1 VNPCFEMMFLRPSSH
16 FPHPRLER
24 IQLHDKPT
32 KDHQVISRNRDGHR
46 TLVKVWR
53 PVFPLAVRLG

>member
-1 VNPCFEMMFLRPSSH
+1 MMFLRPSSH